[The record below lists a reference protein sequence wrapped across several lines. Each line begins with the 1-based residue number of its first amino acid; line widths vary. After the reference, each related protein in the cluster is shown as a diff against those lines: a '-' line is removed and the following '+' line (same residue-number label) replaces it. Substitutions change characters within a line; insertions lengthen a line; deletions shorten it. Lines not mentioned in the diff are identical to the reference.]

1 MTTEANLPGRAA
13 SDVLLRQ
20 WESASVESVWLRPGD
35 WYTPATEALVEA
47 LEARLDTA
55 PAAFRLGQA
64 RAGAGVGITEA
75 IDDMAVLFRSAGFES
90 APIRSIRALC
100 EGWTEGDSAPVAAPT
115 MKDPESGLGTAEY
128 LTQRLAE
135 VYGASLRSALH
146 VTETH
151 ALVVVDV
158 AVEDTD
164 PWQRMARNAAVGQAL
179 TNAYGEGYPM
189 ARLAEGLYAVLVE
202 RGTALGAGIAILRD
216 HISDRATAMRVG
228 NLMRQP
234 PRVWIESLPADHS
247 YITSLLDSLQR

>member
-1 MTTEANLPGRAA
+1 MTTEANLPGRPA

-35 WYTPATEALVEA
+35 WYTPAAEALVEA

-64 RAGAGVGITEA
+64 RSVAGVGITEA
-75 IDDMAVLFRSAGFES
+75 IDDMAVLFKSAGYES

-100 EGWTEGDSAPVAAPT
+100 EGWTEGDTAPVATPA
-115 MKDPESGLGTAEY
+115 MKDPESGLGTSEY
-128 LTQRLAE
+128 LTRRLAE
-135 VYGASLRSALH
+135 VYGAAQRSGHL

-158 AVEDTD
+158 AVADPD

-189 ARLAEGLYAVLVE
+189 ARISDGLYAVLVE
-202 RGTALGAGIAILRD
+202 RGMSLGTGIATLRD
-216 HISDRATAMRVG
+216 HISDRATALRVG

-234 PRVWIESLPADHS
+234 PRVWIESLPAEHS
-247 YITSLLDSLQR
+247 YITSLLESLQR